1 MYSPYSILN
10 IVKHCLHV
18 CKKVFQSSEEVQ
30 RHLLADHVTS
40 SPSRVETPSE
50 AAEPVIVE
58 VDPLAIKQE
67 DAEVDPKQE
76 DMETDIKPDVTVTDT
91 STVEAKDAEVEIDEE
106 HFSINN
112 VEVKITEPE
121 NESFEPPSEMETEE
135 SQIIESVADDIV
147 IKNELDYDE
156 NFTIVDFPESIEKE
170 TSPQSPPHQSTSKSP
185 EKSEPKPPVSLKCEV
200 CGVVM
205 TSILTFTTHMRRY
218 HKDSEQEKNKPY
230 SCDICHQGFYFQSS
244 LNSHK
249 SKAHQETSG
258 CRTFQTLVQFQFT
271 HHTYKHSH
279 RSHISVPSLPL
290 CDEF

>member
-1 MYSPYSILN
+1 M
-10 IVKHCLHV
+10 
-18 CKKVFQSSEEVQ
+18 FQSSEEVQ
-30 RHLLADHVTS
+30 RHLLSDHVTS
-40 SPSRVETPSE
+40 SPSRVEAPSE

-76 DMETDIKPDVTVTDT
+76 DMETDIKPDVTVTDS

-135 SQIIESVADDIV
+135 SQIIESAADDIV

-170 TSPQSPPHQSTSKSP
+170 TSPQSPPRQSTSKSP
-185 EKSEPKPPVSLKCEV
+185 DKSEPKPPVSLKCEV

-205 TSILTFTTHMRRY
+205 TSILTFTTHMRRF

-258 CRTFQTLVQFQFT
+258 CRTFKSLSSVHSNIT
-271 HHTYKHSH
+271 HINIFHH